1 MKYLLLLSIFLCSC
15 LEGPTGPTGP
25 AGATGEKGAQGNPGQ
40 NGSSGATGSKGD
52 PGVTIIIDSTSKI
65 IAQKYYGLY
74 KGEFRYHTTT
84 HDWVNNWPIGRDTVN
99 LDTCYLNLS
108 MNFNYDAKVQNIDV
122 SLPNTRG
129 RTQSGLY
136 WFTPSSD
143 SIFNL
148 INIKPFSAYEANG
161 VYLIRKIDS
170 SEKIFKANSKG
181 IVLKFFAFSPSF
193 LLTPNDSLRKD
204 SLILY
209 EWKL

>member
-1 MKYLLLLSIFLCSC
+1 MRYLLLLSIFLCSC

-25 AGATGEKGAQGNPGQ
+25 AGATGEKGAQGNSGQ

-52 PGVTIIIDSTSKI
+52 PGVTITIDSISKI
-65 IAQKYYGLY
+65 IAQQYYGLY
-74 KGEFRYHTTT
+74 KGEFRYHTTAY
-84 HDWVNNWPIGRDTVN
+84 DWINNFPIGRDTVK
-99 LDTCYLNLS
+99 LDTCYLNLAL
-108 MNFNYDAKVQNIDV
+108 NFNFDAKVLNIDV
-122 SLPNTRG
+122 LLPNSLA

-136 WFTPSSD
+136 SFTPSSD
-143 SIFNL
+143 SIFDL
-148 INIKPFSAYEANG
+148 INIKPFGPDPANG

-181 IVLKFFAFSPSF
+181 VVLKYFAFSPSF

-209 EWKL
+209 EWKP